1 MKGMSAITNP
11 LVNSYKRLVPGYEAP
26 VYIAWSGKNR
36 SPLVRVP
43 ASRGAGTRI
52 ELRCPDPSANPY
64 LVLACLLSAG
74 LEGIKNNLI
83 PPASI
88 ERNIF
93 AMTAEER
100 ETEGIDSLP
109 GTLEEAISYM
119 KENEL
124 VKEALG
130 AHTFEK
136 YIEAKEAEWDEY
148 KSKVHDWEIEK
159 YLKKY

>member
-1 MKGMSAITNP
+1 MS
-11 LVNSYKRLVPGYEAP
+11 
-26 VYIAWSGKNR
+26 
-36 SPLVRVP
+36 
-43 ASRGAGTRI
+43 GT
-52 ELRCPDPSANPY
+52 
-64 LVLACLLSAG
+64 G
-74 LEGIKNNLI
+74 LEFQARTPCKGGKYN
-83 PPASI
+83 P
-88 ERNIF
+88 ERLGK
-93 AMTAEER
+93 MTAEER